1 VAHDQE
7 SPKRCGRAARGHLP
21 PFAHLAMLVAE
32 AAVRDAVGVFR
43 GAKACRAWR
52 ARTRCSVPMA
62 RAGLEREHAGERIE
76 RSEMQRFLPHWREAI
91 AALPG
96 RRVRWALD
104 VDPLGFA

>member
-1 VAHDQE
+1 MAE
-7 SPKRCGRAARGHLP
+7 AAGRAAVDD
-21 PFAHLAMLVAE
+21 FLA
-32 AAVRDAVGVFR
+32 AASDAGRAVVRKAKWPVEVFP
-43 GAKACRAWR
+43 
-52 ARTRCSVPMA
+52 SVPA
-62 RAGLEREHAGERIE
+62 SLPRRAGLERGQVLAQAIE